1 MESQSLE
8 KSLEGLNYFVNK
20 IGGNMEDPEMS
31 EAPEAALFNSLIAS
45 IKDVIKVINN
55 GNPDSNEAALNAL
68 RKTRREFVLFMK
80 KTKELD
86 AEKGKGGGDPMG
98 DAMGMMFYIQVK
110 EFLVSLEDHFLG
122 L

>member
-1 MESQSLE
+1 MESHSLE
-8 KSLEGLNYFVNK
+8 KSLEGLNYFVNE

-45 IKDVIKVINN
+45 IKDAIKVINN
-55 GNPDSNEAALNAL
+55 GSPASNEAALNAL

-86 AEKGKGGGDPMG
+86 AEKGKTGGDPMG